1 MAKSKWFIPSLVF
14 AGLLFLG
21 LSLYM
26 STHLETQAPGVRV
39 LARASFNS
47 GEVFQ
52 LPRGMNEKKPF
63 VKGVS
68 LYYLDSLETGP
79 NGDATLEFDSGFR
92 IRVLDNVLLTLD
104 QDGEKTVVILKRGDV
119 QVEKFGSEN
128 SVLISKAGQIYTA
141 NDYEVNVRRENG
153 QNSFPE
159 LAPEMSETKNAVKS
173 GESLSS
179 DYIQDT
185 VKRQVPAFDKCYKQ
199 LLQRTPGIS
208 GQVIMSFTI
217 EKSGKIVNAEAST
230 SNIADAD
237 FKRCLSEAIRRVEFK
252 SFRGDPIVSTFP
264 MTFE

>member
-1 MAKSKWFIPSLVF
+1 MAKNKWFIPSLVI

-21 LSLYM
+21 LSLYL
-26 STHLETQAPGVRV
+26 STRLEPQAPGVRV
-39 LARASFNS
+39 LARAGFNS
-47 GEVFQ
+47 GEVFV
-52 LPRGMNEKKPF
+52 LPRGMNEKRPLIKS
-63 VKGVS
+63 VS

-79 NGDATLEFDSGFR
+79 DGDATLEFDSGFR

-104 QDGEKTVVILKRGDV
+104 QDGEKTVVILKHGDV

-128 SVLISKAGQIYTA
+128 SVLISKGGQHYSA
-141 NDYEVNVRRENG
+141 NEYEVTVRRETS
-153 QNSFPE
+153 QNTFPE
-159 LAPEMSETKNAVKS
+159 LAPEAIPGQNPAAA
-173 GESLSS
+173 GENLSS

-185 VKRQVPAFDKCYKQ
+185 MKRQIPAFDKCYKQ
-199 LLQRTPGIS
+199 LLQRTPGVV
-208 GQVIMSFTI
+208 GEVVMSFTI
-217 EKSGKIVNAEAST
+217 EKTGKVISAEANT

>member
-1 MAKSKWFIPSLVF
+1 MAKSKWFIPSLVI
-14 AGLLFLG
+14 AGLLFLA

-39 LARASFNS
+39 LARANFNS
-47 GEVFQ
+47 GEVFV
-52 LPRGMNEKKPF
+52 LPRGMNVKNPF

-104 QDGEKTVVILKRGDV
+104 QDGEKAVVILKRGDV
-119 QVEKFGSEN
+119 QVEKFGTEN
-128 SVLISKAGQIYTA
+128 SVLISKNGQRTTA
-141 NDYEVNVRRENG
+141 NEYQVSVRQDSG
-153 QNSFPE
+153 QNAFPE
-159 LAPEMSETKNAVKS
+159 IAPEAEQAPVVAN

-185 VKRQVPAFDKCYKQ
+185 LKRQVPAFDKCYKQ
-199 LLQRTPGIS
+199 LLQRTPGIV
-208 GQVIMSFTI
+208 GQVVMTFTI
-217 EKSGKIVNAEAST
+217 EKTGKIVSAEAST
-230 SNIADAD
+230 SNIADVD